1 MRKWQELLD
10 KLEGRKILLSGFKN
24 TMNMFREIEN
34 IQEELK
40 EIEVR
45 NPGLLVI
52 WQNMSKF
59 WNFVIFKFFM
69 LFSFSFWMKVLFLLY
84 LTSNSEEL
92 RDSKRICEIFMN
104 NKKKDHKHLIF
115 YHTFFTCTI
124 ASPTYLIYKLFSF
137 FLPVQST
144 SKRHRE
150 APAGDGGLPPTA
162 QFTGDPAQSPVQEG
176 P

>member
-1 MRKWQELLD
+1 MRKWRELLD

-59 WNFVIFKFFM
+59 WNFVIFKIFYAI
-69 LFSFSFWMKVLFLLY
+69 FLLI
-84 LTSNSEEL
+84 LNESPLFAVPNFKL
-92 RDSKRICEIFMN
+92 WRIKR
-104 NKKKDHKHLIF
+104 L
-115 YHTFFTCTI
+115 
-124 ASPTYLIYKLFSF
+124 
-137 FLPVQST
+137 
-144 SKRHRE
+144 
-150 APAGDGGLPPTA
+150 
-162 QFTGDPAQSPVQEG
+162 
-176 P
+176 